1 MIILFAPIL
10 AALGA
15 AFACRGRAMRGLLVI
30 GSALT
35 AELLV
40 AIATERW
47 PWVAFTAAML
57 ALCAIG
63 IALSRRET

>member
-1 MIILFAPIL
+1 MLILFAPIL

-15 AFACRGRAMRGLLVI
+15 AFACRGREVRGFLVI
-30 GSALT
+30 AAALA

-40 AIATERW
+40 ATASERW
-47 PWVAFTAAML
+47 PWVAFLLAML

-63 IALSRRET
+63 LALAKSER